1 MAGNKKNSRKA
12 VFDIGLEQVYAACS
26 LSERTAITGSGV
38 AIVCISAT
46 CCGAFLALKVGAW
59 EVARKRDGLRGGV
72 LTYLTA
78 DAERM
83 VHLLSGASVAKI
95 EIKYFRRYS
104 LLAEPILCGNIG
116 LF

>member
-1 MAGNKKNSRKA
+1 
-12 VFDIGLEQVYAACS
+12 
-26 LSERTAITGSGV
+26 
-38 AIVCISAT
+38 
-46 CCGAFLALKVGAW
+46 LALKVGAW
-59 EVARKRDGLRGGV
+59 EVARKRDGLRGV

-104 LLAEPILCGNIG
+104 LLAEPILCGNIE